1 MKVSTVLAA
10 LQQEDPNSEIMIQWF
25 TKEDVESNTGEE
37 YTEEHWDLAVN
48 LFEKW
53 DVNMD
58 VFDIMTSL
66 NEAQERL
73 EQKGLVR

>member
-10 LQQEDPNSEIMIQWF
+10 LQEEDPNSEIMIQWF
-25 TKEDVESNTGEE
+25 TKEDVELNTGNE
-37 YTEEHWDLAVN
+37 YSNEHWDLAVK

-53 DVNMD
+53 DINMD

-73 EQKGLVR
+73 AAR